1 MTKAIVEKNQA
12 FLDKVIRENKKLILT
27 CAQLKQ
33 ELSELNT
40 TYSNCQKETL
50 QSLEPKIQKLLEQH
64 KINME
69 KQKKELQ
76 EQLSINP
83 YLEQNEK
90 IKKEAEERIK
100 IIQESCKLTLDEIKK
115 KAIEN
120 ESKLKNDFNQKVSK
134 IPQQI
139 QNESQKLK
147 EKLQNERSS
156 WQESRTEQIRSKLRK
171 RNEEII
177 KISKEKQESIYND
190 MMSKL
195 KKDAQDENQE
205 LIVQYEQNF
214 KDHRKIEKDLTSEIE
229 EKNRKITEIYQT
241 RKEREE
247 EISRLRSKVSQCQC
261 EKLKLQIE
269 SFESKLSSL
278 NIKLEDE
285 KKKQFLDD
293 DNTDQEINQLKT
305 KIESIQSDNR
315 SIELKIA
322 DLKATIQSEKISS
335 QQKIDNLSQKQ
346 KSELSLV
353 AERVKQ
359 TVAKKDEIIQNLMKS
374 LNEIGNDDF

>member
-1 MTKAIVEKNQA
+1 MAKAIVEKNQA

-33 ELSELNT
+33 ELSELNS
-40 TYSNCQKETL
+40 TYSNCKKETL
-50 QSLEPKIQKLLEQH
+50 HSLEPKIQKLLEQH

-76 EQLSINP
+76 EKISINP
-83 YLEQNEK
+83 YNDENEK
-90 IKKEAEERIK
+90 IKKQTEEKIK
-100 IIQESCKLTLDEIKK
+100 VLQESCKLTLEEIKK

-120 ESKLKNDFNQKVSK
+120 ESKLKNDFNQKISK

-156 WQESRTEQIRSKLRK
+156 WQESRIEQIRSKLKK
-171 RNEEII
+171 RNDEIL
-177 KISKEKQESIYND
+177 KITKEKQESIYND

-195 KKDAQDENQE
+195 KQDAQNENQD
-205 LIVQYEQNF
+205 LIEQYDKNF
-214 KDHRKIEKDLTSEIE
+214 KEHRKIEKDLTLEIE
-229 EKNRKITEIYQT
+229 DKNRKITEIYQT

-247 EISRLRSKVSQCQC
+247 EITLLRNKVKKCQC
-261 EKLKLQIE
+261 EKLKMQIE
-269 SFESKLSSL
+269 SLENKLSSL
-278 NIKLEDE
+278 NEKLEEE
-285 KKKQFLDD
+285 KKKQFID
-293 DNTDQEINQLKT
+293 DNKAEEEVNYLKM
-305 KIESIQSDNR
+305 KIESMKSENQA
-315 SIELKIA
+315 IELKII
-322 DLKATIQSEKISS
+322 DTKSKIQSEK
-335 QQKIDNLSQKQ
+335 QKIDDLSLKH
-346 KSELSLV
+346 KNELSLV

>member
-1 MTKAIVEKNQA
+1 MAKAIVEKNQA

-33 ELSELNT
+33 ELSELNS
-40 TYSNCQKETL
+40 TYSNCKKETL
-50 QSLEPKIQKLLEQH
+50 HSLEPKIQKLLEQH

-76 EQLSINP
+76 EKILNNP
-83 YLEQNEK
+83 YNDENEK
-90 IKKEAEERIK
+90 IKKQTEEKIK
-100 IIQESCKLTLDEIKK
+100 VLQESCKLTLEEIKK

-120 ESKLKNDFNQKVSK
+120 ESKLKNDFNQKISK

-156 WQESRTEQIRSKLRK
+156 WQESRIEQIRSKLKK
-171 RNEEII
+171 RNDEIL
-177 KISKEKQESIYND
+177 KITKEKQESIYND

-195 KKDAQDENQE
+195 KQDAQNENQD
-205 LIVQYEQNF
+205 LIEQYDKNF
-214 KDHRKIEKDLTSEIE
+214 KEHRKIEKDLTLEIE
-229 EKNRKITEIYQT
+229 DKNRKITEIYQT

-247 EISRLRSKVSQCQC
+247 EITLLRNKVKKCQC
-261 EKLKLQIE
+261 EKLKMQIE
-269 SFESKLSSL
+269 SLENKLSSL
-278 NIKLEDE
+278 NERLEEE
-285 KKKQFLDD
+285 KKKQLID
-293 DNTDQEINQLKT
+293 DNKAEEEVNYLKM
-305 KIESIQSDNR
+305 KIESMKSENQA
-315 SIELKIA
+315 IELKII
-322 DLKATIQSEKISS
+322 DTKSKIQSEK
-335 QQKIDNLSQKQ
+335 QKIDDLSLKH
-346 KSELSLV
+346 KNELSLV